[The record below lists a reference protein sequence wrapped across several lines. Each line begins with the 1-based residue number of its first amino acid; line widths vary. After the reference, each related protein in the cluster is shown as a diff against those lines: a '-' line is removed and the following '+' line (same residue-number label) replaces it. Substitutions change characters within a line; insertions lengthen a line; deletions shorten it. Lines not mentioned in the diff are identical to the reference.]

1 MYDVCLN
8 FYGETGLLVAGSAI
22 FVGDG
27 CTRTDT
33 IGTDAV
39 YETNSGSGTGWG
51 VTNVGCGVNSGGN
64 LVRGEGGVSGVSTA
78 CGEGIP

>member
-1 MYDVCLN
+1 MQGRNDCILLKRRLYDVCLN
-8 FYGETGLLVAGSAI
+8 FYCETGLLVAGSAI

-51 VTNVGCGVNSGGN
+51 VTNVGCGVNS
-64 LVRGEGGVSGVSTA
+64 VE
-78 CGEGIP
+78 I